1 MEFLDQDTKARENYH
16 KYSSYA
22 NYLIF
27 SLCFHLQ
34 IILLKDLQLKVDS
47 RPNEIKQVDSALVI
61 YLYIYI
67 YIYIYMYISVML
79 YVTGLIMI

>member
-27 SLCFHLQ
+27 SLCSHLQ
-34 IILLKDLQLKVDS
+34 IILLKDLQLKS
-47 RPNEIKQVDSALVI
+47 RFKTKRDKAI
-61 YLYIYI
+61 
-67 YIYIYMYISVML
+67 
-79 YVTGLIMI
+79 